1 MIHSNKWIILGVI
14 VSLLLLRVL
23 IRGYFW
29 KDRKGNKLS
38 FKQFMKRWK
47 TGVEGTTPLQQTTIS
62 LWGFPFIFGGIFTGL
77 VIMTLRKEYWLI
89 LILAGSLPITS
100 MQLLSLW
107 QKYKRQK
114 LIDKQMRELK

>member
-1 MIHSNKWIILGVI
+1 MKWIILGVI
-14 VSLLLLRVL
+14 ISLLLVRVL

-29 KDRKGNKLS
+29 KDRKGKRLS

-77 VIMTLRKEYWLI
+77 VIMFFRREYWLI

-100 MQLLSLW
+100 MQFLSLW

-114 LIDKQMRELK
+114 LIDKQMRELNA

>member
-1 MIHSNKWIILGVI
+1 MKWIILGI
-14 VSLLLLRVL
+14 IISLLLLRVL

-38 FKQFMKRWK
+38 FKEFIKRWK

-77 VIMTLRKEYWLI
+77 VIMFFRGEYWLI

-100 MQLLSLW
+100 MQFLSLW

-114 LIDKQMRELK
+114 LIDKQMRELNA

>member
-1 MIHSNKWIILGVI
+1 MKWIILGVI
-14 VSLLLLRVL
+14 ISLLLVRVL

-29 KDRKGNKLS
+29 KDRKGKRLS

-47 TGVEGTTPLQQTTIS
+47 TGVEGT
-62 LWGFPFIFGGIFTGL
+62 IFGGIFTGL
-77 VIMTLRKEYWLI
+77 VIMFFRREYWLI

-100 MQLLSLW
+100 MQFLSLW

-114 LIDKQMRELK
+114 LIDKQMRELNA